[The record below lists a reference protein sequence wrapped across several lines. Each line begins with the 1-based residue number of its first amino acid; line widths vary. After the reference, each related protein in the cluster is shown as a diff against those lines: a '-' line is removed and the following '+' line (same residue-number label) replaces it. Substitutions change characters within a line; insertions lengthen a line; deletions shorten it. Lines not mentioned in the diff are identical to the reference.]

1 MTAYAILL
9 PLLLP
14 ILGAVSML
22 IFTRSP
28 RTQRFGGVF
37 FSGLTFLASLNLVFV
52 VDEVGYIV
60 LQSGGW
66 AAPFGIS
73 LVADRFAAVMVAV
86 AAFMG
91 FGVAWYAVG
100 EIDSERLRRY
110 FFPLYLGLLFGVNG
124 AFLTGDLFN
133 LYVWFEVMLIAS
145 FVLMAIG
152 GKREELEGALKYV
165 SLNLLASMLF
175 LIGAGLVYGI
185 TGTLNMADISAR
197 VGAAAEARAVIPA
210 AMLLF
215 VAFSV
220 KAALFPLFFWL
231 PASYH
236 TPPPAV
242 SAIFAGLLTKVGVYA
257 LFRFHTLLFESLFS
271 HFQTLLL
278 VLSVLTMVTGV
289 LGAASHFQMRR
300 ILSFHI
306 ISQIGYMTVALAIMT
321 PLALA
326 SGIFYLVH
334 HIIVKTNLF
343 LISGVVLKLR
353 GSDDLARIG
362 GLSKS
367 APWLAFLF
375 FIPAFSL
382 GGIPPL
388 SGFWAKFGV
397 VKAGV
402 ETSHGWV
409 VTFALLV
416 GVLTLFSMTKIWAEA
431 FWKKAPDVA
440 DEGTGEASPTGAGS
454 DPTDHRNA
462 LRWMLPPIVAM
473 ALATVLIGLLGAPLF
488 SYTERAAAQLV
499 EAEGYREAVLDSRG
513 ALKAAFETPPGNGE
527 AGL

>member
-1 MTAYAILL
+1 MNHYAILS
-9 PLLLP
+9 PLMVP
-14 ILGAVSML
+14 IIGAVFLL
-22 IFTRSP
+22 IFTRSAW
-28 RTQRFGGVF
+28 TQRIGGVF
-37 FSGLTFLASLNLVFV
+37 FSGLCFIGSLYLVSV
-52 VDEVGYIV
+52 VDTVDYIV

-73 LVADRFAAVMVAV
+73 LVADRFSAIMVSV
-86 AAFMG
+86 SSFMG

-100 EIDSERLRRY
+100 EIDTGRLRRY
-110 FFPLYLGLLFGVNG
+110 FFPLYLVLLFGVNG

-145 FVLMAIG
+145 FILMAAG
-152 GKREELEGALKYV
+152 GRRQELEGALKYV
-165 SLNLLASMLF
+165 SLNLLASVFF
-175 LIGAGLVYGI
+175 LIGAGMVYGI
-185 TGTLNMADISAR
+185 TGTLNMADISAK
-197 VGAAAEARAVIPA
+197 VSAAPDAAGILPA

-220 KAALFPLFFWL
+220 KAALFPFFFWL
-231 PASYH
+231 PSSYH
-236 TPPPAV
+236 TPLPAV

-257 LFRFHTLLFESLFS
+257 LFRFHTLLFASLFS
-271 HFQTLLL
+271 HFQTLLI

-343 LISGVVLKLR
+343 LISGVVVQIK
-353 GSDDLARIG
+353 GSDDLARVG

-367 APWLAFLF
+367 APWLALLF

-397 VKAGV
+397 VKAGLAGG
-402 ETSHGWV
+402 HWWV
-409 VTFALLV
+409 VAFALLV
-416 GVLTLFSMTKIWAEA
+416 GVLTLYSMTKIWAEA
-431 FWKKAPDVA
+431 FWKKQPEAVEDAPSVSVL
-440 DEGTGEASPTGAGS
+440 GSTGAS
-454 DPTDHRNA
+454 
-462 LRWMLPPIVAM
+462 LRWMLPPIALM
-473 ALATVLIGLLGAPLF
+473 ALATVLIGLLGEPLF
-488 SYTERAAAQLV
+488 NYTERAAAQLLDTEGYQAAVLLPV
-499 EAEGYREAVLDSRG
+499 EAS
-513 ALKAAFETPPGNGE
+513 ALPTELKVNDVKGVE
-527 AGL
+527 

>member
-1 MTAYAILL
+1 MQAYAILL

-14 ILGAVSML
+14 VLGAMSLLVGS
-22 IFTRSP
+22 RSL
-28 RTQRFGGVF
+28 RTQRIGGVF
-37 FSGLTFLASLNLVFV
+37 FSGITFLASINLVLV
-52 VDEVGYIV
+52 TDQVGYIV

-73 LVADRFAAVMVAV
+73 LVADRFAAIMVAV
-86 AAFMG
+86 SSFMG
-91 FGVAWYAVG
+91 VAVAWYAVG
-100 EIDSERLRRY
+100 EIDAARLRRF
-110 FFPLYLGLLFGVNG
+110 FFPLYLALIFGVNG
-124 AFLTGDLFN
+124 AFLTGDVFN

-145 FVLMAIG
+145 FVLMSIG
-152 GKREELEGALKYV
+152 GKKHELEGGLKYV

-175 LIGAGLVYGI
+175 LVGAGLLYGI
-185 TGTLNMADISAR
+185 TGTLNMADI
-197 VGAAAEARAVIPA
+197 AAKVAASPEPEAALPA

-215 VAFSV
+215 VAFAV
-220 KAALFPLFFWL
+220 KAALFPFFFWL
-231 PASYH
+231 PSSYH

-271 HFQTLLL
+271 NFQMLLL
-278 VLSVLTMVTGV
+278 ILSALTMVTGV
-289 LGAASHFQMRR
+289 LGAASHFEMRR

-343 LISGVVLKLR
+343 LISGIVMKIK

-362 GLSKS
+362 GLVKS

-397 VKAGV
+397 VKAALEAAHWGV
-402 ETSHGWV
+402 V
-409 VTFALLV
+409 VAALLV
-416 GVLTLFSMTKIWAEA
+416 GVLTLYSMTKIWGEA
-431 FWKKAPDVA
+431 FWKPQPEV
-440 DEGTGEASPTGAGS
+440 TGGAGGEGFS
-454 DPTDHRNA
+454 EVDDRGGVRSA
-462 LRWMLPPIVAM
+462 LQWMVPPVAV
-473 ALATVLIGLLGAPLF
+473 LVVATILIGLFGNPLF
-488 SYTERAAAQLV
+488 RYTERAAAQLMDPQ
-499 EAEGYREAVLDSRG
+499 GYQQAVLMP
-513 ALKAAFETPPGNGE
+513 AASVPLNTLEEEGE
-527 AGL
+527 